1 MKNKLLVVAGLA
13 MAWLTAA
20 PAMAGVG
27 VELNIGVPG
36 LYVQPAP
43 VYVQPSRGYVE
54 SRSYYGQPQP
64 YYVQP
69 QPYYVE
75 REYRR
80 EWRGDRGYRH
90 GRDRHYIRRDR
101 DGDGVPN
108 RYDRRP
114 NNPYRD

>member
-13 MAWLTAA
+13 MAWLAAA

-36 LYVQPAP
+36 LFVQPAP
-43 VYVQPSRGYVE
+43 VYVQPQRGYGYAE
-54 SRSYYGQPQP
+54 SRTYYE
-64 YYVQP
+64 QP

-80 EWRGDRGYRH
+80 EWRDDRGHRH
-90 GRDRHYIRRDR
+90 GRDRHYDRRDR
-101 DGDGVPN
+101 DGDGVRN
-108 RYDRRP
+108 RHDRRP
-114 NNPYRD
+114 NDPYRY